1 MFFSPNLTDL
11 INHLIIL
18 LIFVFLSHLVHSN
31 TRTQES
37 CGLKSGI
44 HVVQNSW
51 GYERFKINHFDLL
64 LHLPKRCLRN
74 SILKLSQ
81 LSISPFSRRI
91 PRITCFLWR
100 SNDCSIIV
108 HFQDLWESVWLES
121 CSPPGS
127 HLRRYPLDVKM
138 LVCAA
143 LAADFDD

>member
-74 SILKLSQ
+74 SILKLTSAEHFSILSQ
-81 LSISPFSRRI
+81 NSTDYLFS
-91 PRITCFLWR
+91 
-100 SNDCSIIV
+100 
-108 HFQDLWESVWLES
+108 LEI
-121 CSPPGS
+121 
-127 HLRRYPLDVKM
+127 
-138 LVCAA
+138 
-143 LAADFDD
+143 